1 MSGAIAPLSGH
12 PCYLCACA
20 DLARCC
26 VSVLRIVT
34 KPLQWARAIEGVQ
47 ALGGSA
53 LARAHF
59 DKVRTLLPR
68 QPMPPATIPQDTQ
81 LTGAVLHACAG
92 GLHLR
97 ARRVRG
103 L

>member
-53 LARAHF
+53 LARAHI
-59 DKVRTLLPR
+59 DKVRTVYCLASPCP
-68 QPMPPATIPQDTQ
+68 QP
-81 LTGAVLHACAG
+81 LS
-92 GLHLR
+92 
-97 ARRVRG
+97 RRTHS
-103 L
+103 